1 MIRRPPRS
9 TLFPYTTLF
18 RSLPIRGAAEMRAA
32 RINNKDAIGSAV
44 HPDAVSLLKLAVY
57 AKRVIGRIP
66 DLENRGRLEKRA
78 REEKAKESNKPGAQK
93 CGDAAPNQP
102 ATSFVGGAGL
112 RPNGTETACGGRFG
126 RANGR
131 RADILGRIRFG

>member
-1 MIRRPPRS
+1 MRAARISAAPRIGRPAKTNSSAPAVAGA
-9 TLFPYTTLF
+9 LEFVF
-18 RSLPIRGAAEMRAA
+18 AGLPIRGAAEMRAA

-93 CGDAAPNQP
+93 
-102 ATSFVGGAGL
+102 
-112 RPNGTETACGGRFG
+112 
-126 RANGR
+126 
-131 RADILGRIRFG
+131 